1 MLQGLGDSVGGW
13 SKESEDET
21 RAFQRGGRWEAPA
34 IFKGIYIGKRKLQVT
49 QGRLL
54 LGEDGLAA
62 PSRRGEPT
70 ARHEGSSCAAHASL
84 LYHFGK
90 NENNNMV
97 CNVIS

>member
-70 ARHEGSSCAAHASL
+70 ARHEGSCTRIPPLSFWKKMKIIIW
-84 LYHFGK
+84 YV
-90 NENNNMV
+90 M
-97 CNVIS
+97 